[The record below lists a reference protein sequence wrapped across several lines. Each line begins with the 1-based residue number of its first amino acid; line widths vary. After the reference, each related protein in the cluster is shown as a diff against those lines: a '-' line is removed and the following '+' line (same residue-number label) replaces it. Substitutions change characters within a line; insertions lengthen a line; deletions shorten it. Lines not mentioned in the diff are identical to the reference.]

1 MVFKAT
7 GVILLVLAAYLA
19 FQSFALSPND
29 SLRTSYS
36 LGAIFLVLV
45 VRVLQA
51 EKHHRE
57 AAGEQDSEQAHTWH
71 AA

>member
-7 GVILLVLAAYLA
+7 GVILLLLAAYLA

-29 SLRTSYS
+29 SSRTSYS
-36 LGAIFLVLV
+36 LVAIFLVLV

-51 EKHHRE
+51 EKHHRQ
-57 AAGEQDSEQAHTWH
+57 AAGERESEQVHT
-71 AA
+71 